1 MSYPLQKNSE
11 VLIDMAYEV
20 VKAFHDL
27 QDYKDVKGGKVYH
40 HYDVGDTYPRQ
51 GLDPAPD
58 ETRIEELLSSGNAQG
73 VSFNCRSKGESECW
87 KSLRQ
92 CLASKILHRIKN

>member
-1 MSYPLQKNSE
+1 
-11 VLIDMAYEV
+11 MAYEV

-51 GLDPAPD
+51 GLTLNK
-58 ETRIEELLSSGNAQG
+58 TRIEELLGSGNAQG
-73 VSFNCRSKGESECW
+73 VPLIAEVKEKANAGK
-87 KSLRQ
+87 
-92 CLASKILHRIKN
+92 A

>member
-11 VLIDMAYEV
+11 VLIDMAYEA

-51 GLDPAPD
+51 GLTPNK
-58 ETRIEELLSSGNAQG
+58 TRIEELLGSGNAQG
-73 VSFNCRSKGESECW
+73 VPLIAEVKEKADAG
-87 KSLRQ
+87 K
-92 CLASKILHRIKN
+92 A

>member
-1 MSYPLQKNSE
+1 
-11 VLIDMAYEV
+11 MAYEV

-40 HYDVGDTYPRQ
+40 HYAVGNTYPRQ

-73 VSFNCRSKGESECW
+73 VPLIAEVKEKANAGK
-87 KSLRQ
+87 
-92 CLASKILHRIKN
+92 A

>member
-1 MSYPLQKNSE
+1 MT
-11 VLIDMAYEV
+11 YEV

-51 GLDPAPD
+51 GLTPNK
-58 ETRIEELLSSGNAQG
+58 TRIEELLSSGNAQG
-73 VSFNCRSKGESECW
+73 VPLIAEVKEKANAGK
-87 KSLRQ
+87 
-92 CLASKILHRIKN
+92 A

>member
-1 MSYPLQKNSE
+1 
-11 VLIDMAYEV
+11 MAYEV

-51 GLDPAPD
+51 GLTLNK
-58 ETRIEELLSSGNAQG
+58 TRIEELLSSGNAQG
-73 VSFNCRSKGESECW
+73 VPLIAEVKEKANAGK
-87 KSLRQ
+87 
-92 CLASKILHRIKN
+92 A